1 MSIAVFGSIN
11 MDVTAYMRRLPKPGE
26 TLHGHDYKLGLGG
39 KGANQA
45 VAARKL
51 GSEVEFI
58 CRLGADDFGRAA
70 ERELILHGVDLSLVG
85 KDTQGATGIAIIKV
99 AEGGENVITVV
110 GGSNLAMDASDVAR
124 AAPVLER
131 ANVLLLQLEVP
142 LAASLAAAA
151 VVRAHGG
158 TVILDPAPAP
168 EGGLPENVLAA
179 VDILTPNE
187 HEAGLILGWQPE
199 TPEQGLRA
207 ARELRARGV
216 ATAVVKLGAR
226 GLAVAAPGLEAIIP
240 TFAVT
245 AIDTVGA
252 GDCFNGGLAHALESG
267 KPPVDALRFA
277 AACGALSTT
286 KKGASA
292 SAPTAAEVEAL
303 LVQIPN

>member
-26 TLHGHDYKLGLGG
+26 TLHGHDYTLGLGG

-51 GSEVEFI
+51 GSKVNFI

-70 ERELILHGVDLSLVG
+70 ERELALQGVYLSLVG
-85 KDTQGATGIAIIKV
+85 KDPQGATGIAIIKV

-110 GGSNLAMDASDVAR
+110 GGSNLSMDASDVAR

-131 ANVLLLQLEVP
+131 AKVLLLQLEVP

-151 VVRAHGG
+151 IVKAHGG
-158 TVILDPAPAP
+158 SVILDPAPAP
-168 EGGLPENVLAA
+168 EGGLPKDVLAA

-187 HEAGLILGWQPE
+187 HEAGLILGWKPE
-199 TPEQGLRA
+199 TPEQGLKA
-207 ARELRARGV
+207 ARELRACGV
-216 ATAVVKLGAR
+216 ASAVVKLGAR

-240 TFAVT
+240 AFTVA

-267 KPPVDALRFA
+267 KPLVDALRFA

-292 SAPTAAEVEAL
+292 SAPTSAEVEAL